1 MMTYATHE
9 ALLDEFGSAY
19 ELAQRSGIP
28 YQTAKRYWRHGKI
41 ADPKL
46 WPPIMLAASVDA
58 TLFALDLANDL
69 WRVDGVDIRARD
81 DYNPLDRMFVARDRH
96 HLAIADG
103 ERGDDDDEGCP
114 FHDDGYIP
122 GVDDAS

>member
-46 WPPIMLAASVDA
+46 WPPIMRAAGVDLEQCA
-58 TLFALDLANDL
+58 FALADDL

-103 ERGDDDDEGCP
+103 ERGDDDAEGCP

-122 GVDDAS
+122 GVDDA

>member
-9 ALLDEFGSAY
+9 ALLGEFASAY
-19 ELAQRSGIP
+19 DMAQRSGIP

-46 WPPIMLAASVDA
+46 WPPIMRAAGVDLEQCA
-58 TLFALDLANDL
+58 FALADDL

-81 DYNPLDRMFVARDRH
+81 DYNPLDHMFVARERQ
-96 HLAIADG
+96 HLAIADF
-103 ERGDDDDEGCP
+103 ERGDIDDDEEIGLE
-114 FHDDGYIP
+114 D
-122 GVDDAS
+122 DDASA